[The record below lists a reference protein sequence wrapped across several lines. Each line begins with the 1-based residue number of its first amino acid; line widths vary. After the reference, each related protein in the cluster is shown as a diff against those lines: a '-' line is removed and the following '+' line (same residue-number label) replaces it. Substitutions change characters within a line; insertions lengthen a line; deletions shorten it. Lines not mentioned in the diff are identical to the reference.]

1 MAKRSPPPKKTP
13 KKAAAESAAGT
24 ETVPAAAPP
33 ETAKPATKRRAT
45 AQSLAAGQRD
55 ISVSEFFAKNRHL
68 LGFDSPRKA
77 LLTSVKEAVDNSLDA
92 CEEAGIL
99 PEIWVRIEQV
109 GDSGSRYRMSVQD
122 NGPGIVSKQIPLIF
136 GKLLYGSKFHRLRMS
151 RGQQGIGISAAGM
164 YGVLTTGKPVKIIS
178 KIDAKHAAHYS
189 ELRIDTKTNQPEI
202 LNGKGDGVD
211 IPAGKGGAE
220 LMRKH
225 GIEWVAENDR
235 NEPIEHGTRVTIEM
249 EAKFQRGRGSVEEYL
264 EQTAIS
270 NPHARVHFQG
280 PDGAPERI
288 FERSATDLPPEP
300 KEIKPHPYGVELG
313 RLVTMLQ
320 EHPKITL
327 AQFLTQ
333 SFSRVSHGTAKKICD
348 GAKLSTRVTAGKL
361 GRGEADALYKAI
373 QETKIPPPATDCVVP
388 IGEQRLL
395 AGIRQVVPGEFFTA
409 ATRPPAVYRGNP
421 FVIEASLA
429 YGGGPSAQKVSLE
442 ALTEMAGE
450 SDSRSLRQFLTST
463 FGGLGGEAADK
474 ILDEAKLAPR
484 QSPAKLKKPALQALH
499 AAMQHVNVDEGQ
511 SMTVLRY
518 ANRVPLQFQPAACA
532 VTQTILST
540 NWRSYGLS
548 QSRGSLPSGPV
559 TVMVHVASVWVPF
572 TSESKEAIA
581 SYPEIQKEIRLAL
594 QAVGRKLGM
603 YLRRRLR
610 VAQEGQ
616 RRSIFLRYLKEVAG
630 AVSTINGVD
639 RVKLYDDLLA
649 VAKKKTAE
657 ADVKLDDRGR
667 PIQDEEELELGDNC
681 IIVSQQA
688 QPAEAT
694 VTAESADKPTRGR
707 GRKAAA
713 ARAEPADEDA
723 GTASGDEP
731 GAGGRAKRTKTAPR
745 AASRPGRKTSK
756 TRASA

>member
-1 MAKRSPPPKKTP
+1 MAKTAKRKP
-13 KKAAAESAAGT
+13 KAAKETAVAPDTEAAASAEQ
-24 ETVPAAAPP
+24 PAA
-33 ETAKPATKRRAT
+33 TNGQAKPAAKRRAT
-45 AQSLAAGQRD
+45 AQTLAAGQRD

-99 PEIWVRIEQV
+99 PEIWVHIEQV
-109 GDSGSRYRMSVQD
+109 GESGTRYRMSVQD

-220 LMRKH
+220 LMKKH
-225 GIEWVAENDR
+225 SIEWVAENDKG
-235 NEPIEHGTRVTIEM
+235 EPIEHGTRVTIEM

-270 NPHARVHFQG
+270 NPHARFHFQG
-280 PDGAPERI
+280 PDGPERI
-288 FERSATDLPPEP
+288 LDRSTDDLPPEP

-348 GAKLSTRVTAGKL
+348 TAKLSTRVTTGKL
-361 GRGEADALYKAI
+361 GRGEADALFKAI

-395 AGIRQVVPGEFFTA
+395 AGLRQVVPGEFFTA
-409 ATRPPAVYRGNP
+409 ATRPPSVYRGNP
-421 FVIEASLA
+421 FVIEAALA
-429 YGGGPSAQKVSLE
+429 YGGGVAAQKITRE
-442 ALTEMAGE
+442 ALGEIASE
-450 SDSRSLRQFLTST
+450 SDARSLRQFLTTT
-463 FGGLGGEAADK
+463 FTGMGGEAAEK
-474 ILDEAKLAPR
+474 ILAEAQLAPR
-484 QSPAKLKKPALQALH
+484 QSPAKLKKPQLDALY
-499 AAMQHVNVDEGQ
+499 AAMQDVSVDEGQ

-532 VTQTILST
+532 VTQTITAT

-548 QSRGSLPSGPV
+548 QSRGGMPNGPV
-559 TVMVHVASVWVPF
+559 TAMVHVASVWVPF

-594 QAVGRKLGM
+594 QAVGRNLGM

-616 RRSIFLRYLKEVAG
+616 RRTIFLRYLGEVAS
-630 AVSTINGVD
+630 AVSQINGVD
-639 RVKLYDDLLA
+639 RAKLYEQLLA
-649 VAKKKTAE
+649 VARKRTAE

-667 PIQDEEELELGDNC
+667 PIQEEEELELGDNC
-681 IIVSQQA
+681 IIVPQIV
-688 QPAEAT
+688 PGMAEAAPDEA
-694 VTAESADKPTRGR
+694 TAKPKKRGR
-707 GRKAAA
+707 GAPAAGDDDADAQGEPAPRERAGKQAGKTARPATAKKAAA
-713 ARAEPADEDA
+713 KKP
-723 GTASGDEP
+723 
-731 GAGGRAKRTKTAPR
+731 AKRR
-745 AASRPGRKTSK
+745 
-756 TRASA
+756 